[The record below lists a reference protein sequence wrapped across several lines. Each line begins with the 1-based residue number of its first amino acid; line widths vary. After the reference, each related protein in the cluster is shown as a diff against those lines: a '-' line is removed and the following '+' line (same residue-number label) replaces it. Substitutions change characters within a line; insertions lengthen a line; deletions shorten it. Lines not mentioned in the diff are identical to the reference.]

1 MADRG
6 VTDAF
11 KHIVRDGGAFRAP
24 ELQDARIV
32 YTGDGWT
39 LYWPNSHASITLAK
53 GEDCDRAH
61 VDLLVGYLLAADVP
75 HARLRRD
82 DGAYLY
88 EPWKMRIFV
97 DEINPG
103 WGNTWR
109 ARFHGLDIKLGRL
122 RNFRALLAELR
133 EQRIERAE

>member
-6 VTDAF
+6 EANSF
-11 KHIVRDGGAFRAP
+11 KHIVWDDSSVP
-24 ELQDARIV
+24 ELQGAYVIR
-32 YTGDGWT
+32 TGDGFM
-39 LYWPNSHASITLAK
+39 LHWPHSHASIILAK

-61 VDLLVGYLLAADVP
+61 MDLLIGYLLDADVP
-75 HARLRRD
+75 HARLRKAGAR
-82 DGAYLY
+82 AYLY

-103 WGNTWR
+103 WGSTWR

-122 RNFRALLAELR
+122 RNFRALLNELR
-133 EQRIERAE
+133 EQQIERTG